1 MGVIQYDPGNGL
13 KQASQATALGSQP
26 SPLAPGQVAE
36 PVPASQP
43 SPQPMAQPGPP
54 PPARASWPPAAPPP
68 AAPAGPPPAA
78 PRQPPAAPVGPTP
91 GAPAVRPPA
100 ASAGPPPA
108 APAGIV
114 PPPAAEAPRAPQP
127 GGQARPASPGQPA
140 SNGKTASAPPVTP
153 PPRPAGGGP
162 APWSRDNAR
171 SWRVVVARETW
182 AGVHRPAH
190 QRVLGGVAV
199 ALAETIGVSALA
211 ARWAFVALSFFGG
224 AGLAIYVACWL
235 FLPAE
240 GSDEPIARVALA
252 DRRTVSLVLATASV
266 LLVLMVTVGVL
277 GSTPLLGAVSPGIL
291 SLACVVAIW
300 RHAGPDDRVA
310 AQRLAGLLSGAGPTA
325 APTWRRLLAALVRLL
340 LGAVLIAGGTS
351 TLLQPK
357 HLNRTDLI
365 VALAALAVIAG
376 FALVLAPWWLRL
388 GRDLAGERRQR
399 ARAEE
404 RAEMA
409 EHLHDS
415 VLQTL
420 ALIQR
425 AAGDPQQVQRL
436 ARAQERQLRSWLF
449 DGAVGSPMGL
459 GEPDTV
465 SAALGALQQEVESVH
480 GIRVEVVTVGDA
492 PLDERS
498 RALMAAA
505 REAVVNAA
513 KWSGADLVS
522 IFAEVEPE
530 AISVFVRDRGTGF
543 DPAAIAH
550 DRRGISES
558 IHARINRNGGSATVR
573 SSPGE
578 GTEVALKLPCR
589 APTVK
594 PQP

>member
-1 MGVIQYDPGNGL
+1 MGVIRYDPD
-13 KQASQATALGSQP
+13 QQWQQVSQATALGSQP
-26 SPLAPGQVAE
+26 SPPVLDQTAE
-36 PVPASQP
+36 PAPPAEP
-43 SPQPMAQPGPP
+43 SPPPQTSPLAQDRPAAFAQPGPP
-54 PPARASWPPAAPPP
+54 PAAQWVPASAAQPAPPPSAAQAAPPP
-68 AAPAGPPPAA
+68 PSAAAAFAQPGPPPAA
-78 PRQPPAAPVGPTP
+78 HSAPAPASQPGYPPGPQPARPAAG
-91 GAPAVRPPA
+91 G
-100 ASAGPPPA
+100 A
-108 APAGIV
+108 APA
-114 PPPAAEAPRAPQP
+114 PLPRD
-127 GGQARPASPGQPA
+127 
-140 SNGKTASAPPVTP
+140 KTRGWRMAVT
-153 PPRPAGGGP
+153 
-162 APWSRDNAR
+162 
-171 SWRVVVARETW
+171 RETW
-182 AGVHRPAH
+182 AGVHRPAN
-190 QRVLGGVAV
+190 QRVLGGVAA
-199 ALAETIGVSALA
+199 ALADTIGVSALA
-211 ARWAFVALSFFGG
+211 ARWAFVALSFCGG
-224 AGLAIYVACWL
+224 AGMAIYVAGWL

-240 GSDEPIARVALA
+240 GSEEPIARAALA
-252 DRRTVSLVLATASV
+252 DRRTVSLVLATASLLLV
-266 LLVLMVTVGVL
+266 LLVTIGVL

-310 AQRLAGLLSGAGPTA
+310 AQRLAALLSGAGPST
-325 APTWRRLLAALVRLL
+325 APTWRRLLTAVVRLL
-340 LGAVLIAGGTS
+340 LGAALIAGGTS

-357 HLNRTDLI
+357 HLNSTDLI

-425 AAGDPQQVQRL
+425 SAGEPQQVQRL

-449 DGAVGSPMGL
+449 DGDVGSPMGL
-459 GEPDTV
+459 EEPD
-465 SAALGALQQEVESVH
+465 SLSEALLALQQEVESVH

-498 RALMAAA
+498 RALVAAA

-513 KWSGADLVS
+513 KWSDADLVS

-530 AISVFVRDRGTGF
+530 AISVFVRDRGKGF
-543 DPAAIAH
+543 DPGAVAR

-558 IHARINRNGGSATVR
+558 IHARTNRNGGAATVR

-578 GTEVALKLPCR
+578 GTEVALKLPR
-589 APTVK
+589 R